1 MLFCLQAIND
11 SEHQLSHRQLLK
23 TTLNLSVLALPVT
36 LLLFVTVP
44 RIQGPLWDIGLAIGL
59 PIELAINQDARG
71 IGLKA
76 TLKAGQVSR
85 LKRSDAPVLVAEF
98 SGAVPY
104 KSRLYWRGPVFS
116 DYDGISWNLP
126 ENWNIRGRLLRDSLR
141 GPDAVLNVLTSKR
154 DRVHYECPSF
164 SALGRWLYSLDLPTG
179 QAPEAFISGDFQ
191 LLGIRKISREF
202 KYDVDAWLE
211 YSGGKPLSAEQRSA
225 YLQYPTDSNPKLRA
239 FGQQLAQSS
248 PDPQDILHQWRKTLV
263 TGGYQLTEITDI
275 DSARDNLDTFFFDRK
290 TGAAD
295 RVYLIWLGSLAALGA
310 SVLTAIALH
319 KLIENSGAARETLE
333 GVTMLIA
340 AVLLSYVSVWL
351 FARRE
356 MQQWQGFIQDRLGSA
371 VSGGSLWAIV
381 SVAFFAVYREGA
393 ETILFYQA
401 LVGDAE
407 GQWHAI
413 ATGFGLAVV
422 ALLIVYLLIFQLS
435 VRLPLK
441 HFFTGTA
448 ALLYALSVI
457 FTGKAV
463 LELQVAGWLGN
474 SYLPSV
480 PTISWL
486 GLFPSLQSVLSQ
498 LAMILLP
505 VLGWLLIRLRSSQ
518 VSHIDTE
525 VTSRPI

>member
-1 MLFCLQAIND
+1 M
-11 SEHQLSHRQLLK
+11 K
-23 TTLNLSVLALPVT
+23 TTLKHCLFILLLALPLQAQSAT
-36 LLLFVTVP
+36 DYPAIMADL
-44 RIQGPLWDIGLAIGL
+44 IQRGDQLSSDYNPQQALVFGNQYSQLYFGHFEGQGLEFAVGQADNDAMLAIE
-59 PIELAINQDARG
+59 IQF
-71 IGLKA
+71 
-76 TLKAGQVSR
+76 SR
-85 LKRSDAPVLVAEF
+85 LINNAMTGQPEAEIDAQWQALRQQLSSAPMLES
-98 SGAVPY
+98 SGASFTELVVQ
-104 KSRLYWRGPVFS
+104 SLL
-116 DYDGISWNLP
+116 I
-126 ENWNIRGRLLRDSLR
+126 LLRE
-141 GPDAVLNVLTSKR
+141 GI
-154 DRVHYECPSF
+154 E
-164 SALGRWLYSLDLPTG
+164 ALLVIAAL
-179 QAPEAFISGDFQ
+179 I
-191 LLGIRKISREF
+191 
-202 KYDVDAWLE
+202 
-211 YSGGKPLSAEQRSA
+211 A
-225 YLQYPTDSNPKLRA
+225 YL
-239 FGQQLAQSS
+239 
-248 PDPQDILHQWRKTLV
+248 RK
-263 TGGYQLTEITDI
+263 
-275 DSARDNLDTFFFDRK
+275 A
-290 TGAAD
+290 GAAD

-319 KLIENSGAARETLE
+319 KLIQNSGAARETLE

-340 AVLLSYVSVWL
+340 AILLSYVSVWL

-371 VSGGSLWAIV
+371 VNGGSLWAIV

-413 ATGFGLAVV
+413 VTGFGLAVV

-463 LELQVAGWLGN
+463 LELQVAGWLDN
-474 SYLPSV
+474 TYLPSV

-486 GLFPSLQSVLSQ
+486 GVFPSLQAILSQ
-498 LAMILLP
+498 LVMILLP

-518 VSHIDTE
+518 VSHIDTK

>member
-1 MLFCLQAIND
+1 MKTYLKHSLFLLLLVLPLQAQSASDYRAIMAD
-11 SEHQLSHRQLLK
+11 LIQRGDQLSSDYNPKRALAFGNQYSQLY
-23 TTLNLSVLALPVT
+23 
-36 LLLFVTVP
+36 FGHFEG
-44 RIQGPLWDIGLAIGL
+44 QGLEFAVGQADNDAMLAIE
-59 PIELAINQDARG
+59 IQF
-71 IGLKA
+71 
-76 TLKAGQVSR
+76 SR
-85 LKRSDAPVLVAEF
+85 LINTAMTGQPKPEIHAQWQALRQQLSSAPMLESGGASFTELVVQ
-98 SGAVPY
+98 S
-104 KSRLYWRGPVFS
+104 LL
-116 DYDGISWNLP
+116 I
-126 ENWNIRGRLLRDSLR
+126 LLRE
-141 GPDAVLNVLTSKR
+141 GI
-154 DRVHYECPSF
+154 E
-164 SALGRWLYSLDLPTG
+164 ALLVIAAL
-179 QAPEAFISGDFQ
+179 I
-191 LLGIRKISREF
+191 
-202 KYDVDAWLE
+202 
-211 YSGGKPLSAEQRSA
+211 A
-225 YLQYPTDSNPKLRA
+225 YL
-239 FGQQLAQSS
+239 
-248 PDPQDILHQWRKTLV
+248 RK
-263 TGGYQLTEITDI
+263 
-275 DSARDNLDTFFFDRK
+275 A
-290 TGAAD
+290 GAAD

-319 KLIENSGAARETLE
+319 KLIQNSGAARETLE

-371 VSGGSLWAIV
+371 VSGGNLWAIV

-422 ALLIVYLLIFQLS
+422 ALLMVYLLIFQLS

-486 GLFPSLQSVLSQ
+486 GLFPSLQSILSQ
-498 LAMILLP
+498 LVMILLP

-518 VSHIDTE
+518 VSAIDTE

>member
-1 MLFCLQAIND
+1 M
-11 SEHQLSHRQLLK
+11 K
-23 TTLNLSVLALPVT
+23 TTLKHCLFILLLALPLQAQSAT
-36 LLLFVTVP
+36 DYPAIMADL
-44 RIQGPLWDIGLAIGL
+44 IQRGDQLSSDYNPQQALVFGNQYSQLYFGHFEGQGLEFAVGQADNDAMLAIE
-59 PIELAINQDARG
+59 IQF
-71 IGLKA
+71 
-76 TLKAGQVSR
+76 SR
-85 LKRSDAPVLVAEF
+85 LINTAMTGQPKAEIDAQWQALRQQLTSAPMLES
-98 SGAVPY
+98 SGASFTELVVQ
-104 KSRLYWRGPVFS
+104 SLL
-116 DYDGISWNLP
+116 I
-126 ENWNIRGRLLRDSLR
+126 LLRE
-141 GPDAVLNVLTSKR
+141 GI
-154 DRVHYECPSF
+154 E
-164 SALGRWLYSLDLPTG
+164 ALLVIAAL
-179 QAPEAFISGDFQ
+179 I
-191 LLGIRKISREF
+191 
-202 KYDVDAWLE
+202 
-211 YSGGKPLSAEQRSA
+211 A
-225 YLQYPTDSNPKLRA
+225 YL
-239 FGQQLAQSS
+239 
-248 PDPQDILHQWRKTLV
+248 RK
-263 TGGYQLTEITDI
+263 
-275 DSARDNLDTFFFDRK
+275 A
-290 TGAAD
+290 GAAD

-319 KLIENSGAARETLE
+319 KLIQNSGAARETLE

-340 AVLLSYVSVWL
+340 AILLSYVSVWL

-463 LELQVAGWLGN
+463 LELQVAGWLDN
-474 SYLPSV
+474 TYLRSV

-486 GLFPSLQSVLSQ
+486 GVFPSLQAILSQ
-498 LAMILLP
+498 LVMILLP

-518 VSHIDTE
+518 VSHIDTK

>member
-1 MLFCLQAIND
+1 MKKILKHCLFI
-11 SEHQLSHRQLLK
+11 LL
-23 TTLNLSVLALPVT
+23 LALP
-36 LLLFVTVP
+36 
-44 RIQGPLWDIGLAIGL
+44 IQAQSATDYPAIMDDQILRGDQLSSDYNPQQALVFGNQYSQLYFGHFEGQGLEFAVGQADNDAMLAIE
-59 PIELAINQDARG
+59 IQF
-71 IGLKA
+71 
-76 TLKAGQVSR
+76 SR
-85 LKRSDAPVLVAEF
+85 LINTAMTGQPKAEIDAQWQALRQQLSSAPMLES
-98 SGAVPY
+98 SGASFTELVVQ
-104 KSRLYWRGPVFS
+104 SLL
-116 DYDGISWNLP
+116 I
-126 ENWNIRGRLLRDSLR
+126 LLRE
-141 GPDAVLNVLTSKR
+141 GI
-154 DRVHYECPSF
+154 E
-164 SALGRWLYSLDLPTG
+164 ALLVIAAL
-179 QAPEAFISGDFQ
+179 I
-191 LLGIRKISREF
+191 
-202 KYDVDAWLE
+202 
-211 YSGGKPLSAEQRSA
+211 A
-225 YLQYPTDSNPKLRA
+225 YL
-239 FGQQLAQSS
+239 
-248 PDPQDILHQWRKTLV
+248 RK
-263 TGGYQLTEITDI
+263 
-275 DSARDNLDTFFFDRK
+275 A
-290 TGAAD
+290 GAAD

-319 KLIENSGAARETLE
+319 KLIQNSGAARETLE

-340 AVLLSYVSVWL
+340 AILLSYVSVWL

-474 SYLPSV
+474 TYLPSV

-486 GLFPSLQSVLSQ
+486 GVFPSLQAILSQ
-498 LAMILLP
+498 LVMILLP

-518 VSHIDTE
+518 VSHIDTK
-525 VTSRPI
+525 VTSRPT

>member
-1 MLFCLQAIND
+1 MLL
-11 SEHQLSHRQLLK
+11 
-23 TTLNLSVLALPVT
+23 LALPLQAQSAT
-36 LLLFVTVP
+36 DYPAIMADL
-44 RIQGPLWDIGLAIGL
+44 IQRGDQLSSDYTPQQALVFGNQYSQLYFGHFEGQGLEFAVGQADNDAMLAIE
-59 PIELAINQDARG
+59 IQF
-71 IGLKA
+71 
-76 TLKAGQVSR
+76 SR
-85 LKRSDAPVLVAEF
+85 LINTAMTGQPKADIDAQWQALRQQLSSAPMLESGGASFTELVVQ
-98 SGAVPY
+98 S
-104 KSRLYWRGPVFS
+104 LL
-116 DYDGISWNLP
+116 I
-126 ENWNIRGRLLRDSLR
+126 LLRE
-141 GPDAVLNVLTSKR
+141 GI
-154 DRVHYECPSF
+154 E
-164 SALGRWLYSLDLPTG
+164 ALLVIAAL
-179 QAPEAFISGDFQ
+179 I
-191 LLGIRKISREF
+191 
-202 KYDVDAWLE
+202 
-211 YSGGKPLSAEQRSA
+211 A
-225 YLQYPTDSNPKLRA
+225 YL
-239 FGQQLAQSS
+239 
-248 PDPQDILHQWRKTLV
+248 RK
-263 TGGYQLTEITDI
+263 
-275 DSARDNLDTFFFDRK
+275 A
-290 TGAAD
+290 GAAD

-319 KLIENSGAARETLE
+319 KLIQNSGAARETLE

-340 AVLLSYVSVWL
+340 AILLSYVSVWL

-371 VSGGSLWAIV
+371 VNGGSLWAIV

-486 GLFPSLQSVLSQ
+486 GLFPSLQSILSQ
-498 LAMILLP
+498 LVMILLP
-505 VLGWLLIRLRSSQ
+505 VLGWLLIRLRPSQ
-518 VSHIDTE
+518 VSHIDTK

>member
-1 MLFCLQAIND
+1 M
-11 SEHQLSHRQLLK
+11 K
-23 TTLNLSVLALPVT
+23 TTLKHCLFILLLALPLQAQSAT
-36 LLLFVTVP
+36 DYPAIMADL
-44 RIQGPLWDIGLAIGL
+44 IQRGDQLSSDYNPQQALVFGNQYSQLYFGHFEGQGLEFAVGQADNDAMLAIE
-59 PIELAINQDARG
+59 IQF
-71 IGLKA
+71 
-76 TLKAGQVSR
+76 SR
-85 LKRSDAPVLVAEF
+85 LINTAMTGQPKAEIDAQWQALRQQLSSAPMLES
-98 SGAVPY
+98 SGASFTELVVQ
-104 KSRLYWRGPVFS
+104 SLL
-116 DYDGISWNLP
+116 I
-126 ENWNIRGRLLRDSLR
+126 LLRE
-141 GPDAVLNVLTSKR
+141 GI
-154 DRVHYECPSF
+154 E
-164 SALGRWLYSLDLPTG
+164 ALLVIAAL
-179 QAPEAFISGDFQ
+179 I
-191 LLGIRKISREF
+191 
-202 KYDVDAWLE
+202 
-211 YSGGKPLSAEQRSA
+211 A
-225 YLQYPTDSNPKLRA
+225 YL
-239 FGQQLAQSS
+239 
-248 PDPQDILHQWRKTLV
+248 RK
-263 TGGYQLTEITDI
+263 
-275 DSARDNLDTFFFDRK
+275 A
-290 TGAAD
+290 GAAD

-319 KLIENSGAARETLE
+319 KLIQNSGAARETLE

-340 AVLLSYVSVWL
+340 AILLSYVSVWL

-486 GLFPSLQSVLSQ
+486 GLFPSLQSILSQ
-498 LAMILLP
+498 LVMILLP
-505 VLGWLLIRLRSSQ
+505 MLGWLLIRLRPSQ
-518 VSHIDTE
+518 VSHIDTK

>member
-1 MLFCLQAIND
+1 MKTYLKHSLFLLLLVLPLQAQSASDYRAIMAD
-11 SEHQLSHRQLLK
+11 LIQRGDQLSSDYSPGQALVFGNQYSQLY
-23 TTLNLSVLALPVT
+23 
-36 LLLFVTVP
+36 FGHFEG
-44 RIQGPLWDIGLAIGL
+44 QGLEFAVGQADNDAMLAIE
-59 PIELAINQDARG
+59 IQF
-71 IGLKA
+71 
-76 TLKAGQVSR
+76 SR
-85 LKRSDAPVLVAEF
+85 LINTAMTGQPKPEIDAQWQGLRQQLSSAPMLESGGASFAELVVQ
-98 SGAVPY
+98 S
-104 KSRLYWRGPVFS
+104 LL
-116 DYDGISWNLP
+116 I
-126 ENWNIRGRLLRDSLR
+126 LLRE
-141 GPDAVLNVLTSKR
+141 GI
-154 DRVHYECPSF
+154 E
-164 SALGRWLYSLDLPTG
+164 ALLVIAAL
-179 QAPEAFISGDFQ
+179 I
-191 LLGIRKISREF
+191 
-202 KYDVDAWLE
+202 
-211 YSGGKPLSAEQRSA
+211 A
-225 YLQYPTDSNPKLRA
+225 YL
-239 FGQQLAQSS
+239 
-248 PDPQDILHQWRKTLV
+248 RK
-263 TGGYQLTEITDI
+263 
-275 DSARDNLDTFFFDRK
+275 A
-290 TGAAD
+290 GAAD

-319 KLIENSGAARETLE
+319 KLIQNSGAARETLE

-340 AVLLSYVSVWL
+340 AILLSYVSVWL

-413 ATGFGLAVV
+413 ATGFGLAVI

-448 ALLYALSVI
+448 ALLYVLSVI

-474 SYLPSV
+474 SYLASV

-486 GLFPSLQSVLSQ
+486 GLFPSLQSILSQ
-498 LAMILLP
+498 LVMILLP

-518 VSHIDTE
+518 ASAIDTE